1 MSKNRFLDSRHNL
14 LVIVL
19 VLLILAIP
27 FSYFVGGLP
36 LALLMAGAICFTL
49 GISQLIWASPNYGK
63 LRISLAVL
71 SLVAYLSYTIISSR
85 PWFLCLLPILKQPE
99 LPWEI
104 KIEQFFDCLIHLTR
118 VELSLIAIVFIFDI
132 LSIYFVLQVWRD
144 RTAIQKNTNSIEP
157 EFEEKCYQERLKT
170 FRKVLKINLG
180 YSNDRTFSENY
191 FIPLQAEIKTSK
203 KNNNLSKILPLIPFI
218 NSKGNK
224 NQKIREKVNLLTFI
238 NSELKTKNILLLG
251 DSGAGKSCTLS
262 ALEKIFL
269 EKINDTNPTPIYIN
283 CKHWT
288 YSKEWVQ
295 QGKDPTVADLKK
307 FIYDSLYNRV
317 SGTYS
322 EEFFDE
328 YFDKMLENGKFLLLL
343 DSFDEI
349 PAILDVKESHDLI
362 EKLSKAIETFL
373 AEIKSRCIITSR
385 LDKKPKLAPNS
396 KLSILEILPFSDLQI
411 HKALHQSIEYDKDR
425 IIKELFRNR
434 TELIPIARNPFMMAL
449 LGQYASTNE
458 RDRLPNKQ
466 IELYENHLE
475 TRLESSQCKQKSE
488 ELNLNLSVKQ
498 IINICVDIAWLMFK
512 NNYGLE
518 ISLSDLEKELQIII
532 SSHQNIFE
540 IIEILKV
547 AGLAR
552 SGGANKENFS
562 FVHRRF
568 NDYLVAEY
576 LLSEPNKVSC
586 DKILDPKWRDIL
598 VLYYDSVSSEGPQEQ
613 EAKKIANFCQQKI
626 KQTQQSCP
634 DRNHNNE
641 LDALYSIR
649 FLANAFKSRPEY
661 IKDIQPDIF
670 QFIQQQVKEKNNIF
684 FAKTSIEAVGIL
696 TDEQIE
702 RICLIAL
709 EKNNDLIS
717 ETAIRYCR
725 HLPKTSKEL
734 QLAVIDYHELIPPLE
749 FIQKRKEILFNC
761 ELADGFK
768 RIKRYCYA
776 RNIDYF
782 ILIGLLF
789 LRLFSLAP
797 LFATWFLASILTC
810 LSYIL
815 IQLISNESGDLT
827 ISQLISKHFLDR
839 TTLVI
844 LRYSAVFFALI
855 ELVCLSLFPSTYNKE
870 VYLSRFLPILD
881 LIYSSRTVLFSVLL
895 IMTWAFLI
903 FSIPWYRLP
912 DSLQRLPDLIK
923 KHLNWNSFLVL
934 ISLLLLIIVPMYN
947 QDIKTF
953 IDTKVWPG
961 FLVFIFFLMIVF
973 AIRGG
978 IDRCQEDELL
988 IKLKGTRIES
998 REDIETY
1005 FKQFH
1010 TRKYRLKYVKFIENQ
1025 FRNKTPTGFWT
1036 NNKPPN
1042 YRNYRNDHASILL
1055 AELEEKWRGLN

>member
-27 FSYFVGGLP
+27 FSYFVGGLL

-71 SLVAYLSYTIISSR
+71 NLVAFLSYAVIQGNH
-85 PWFLCLLPILKQPE
+85 WFLCLLEILKQSE

-104 KIEQFFDCLIHLTR
+104 KIENALNCLRHSITVEPYLILT
-118 VELSLIAIVFIFDI
+118 VILFNI
-132 LSIYFVLQVWRD
+132 LSIYLILQPWRD
-144 RTAIQKNTNSIEP
+144 RTAIQKNPISIEP
-157 EFEEKCYQERLKT
+157 EFEEKSYQERLKD
-170 FRKVLKINLG
+170 FCDILKENPE
-180 YSNDRTFSENY
+180 YSNDRTFSEND
-191 FIPLQAEIKTSK
+191 FIPLQAERETSQ
-203 KNNNLSKILPLIPFI
+203 KNNNLSKILALIPFI

-224 NQKIREKVNLLTFI
+224 NKKIREKVDLLTFI

-295 QGKDPTVADLKK
+295 GKDPTVADLKK

-322 EEFFDE
+322 EDFLDE

-349 PAILDVKESHDLI
+349 PAILDVKESDDLI
-362 EKLSKAIETFL
+362 EKLSKAIEIFL
-373 AEIKSRCIITSR
+373 AEIKSPCIITSR
-385 LDKKPKLAPNS
+385 LDKKPKLKPDD
-396 KLSILEILPFSDLQI
+396 LSILEILPFSDLQI
-411 HKALHQSIEYDKDR
+411 KKALHESIEYNKDR

-449 LGQYASTNE
+449 LGQYVSTKK

-475 TRLESSQCKQKSE
+475 IRLESSQCQKKLE
-488 ELNLNLSVKQ
+488 ELSVAR

-518 ISLSDLEKELQIII
+518 ISLLDLQKELQIISFNQDI
-532 SSHQNIFE
+532 SK

-562 FVHRRF
+562 FVHRHF

-576 LLSEPNKVSC
+576 LLSHPNEVSC

-598 VLYYDSVSSEGPQEQ
+598 VLYYDSVSSEEPQEQ
-613 EAKKIANFCQQKI
+613 EAKKIANFCCQKI

-827 ISQLISKHFLDR
+827 ISQLISKHFLHN

-844 LRYSAVFFALI
+844 VRYFAVFFALI
-855 ELVCLSLFPSTYNKE
+855 ELLCLSLLPSTYKE

-923 KHLNWNSFLVL
+923 KHLNWKSFLVL

-961 FLVFIFFLMIVF
+961 FLVFMGLTSIVL
-973 AIRGG
+973 AIKFVR
-978 IDRCQEDELL
+978 DSYKEDKLL
-988 IKLKGTRIES
+988 TTLKQTRIES
-998 REDIETY
+998 REDIEKY

-1010 TRKYRLKYVKFIENQ
+1010 TRKYRLKYAKFIANR

-1042 YRNYRNDHASILL
+1042 YRNYRNDRASILL
-1055 AELEEKWRGLN
+1055 AELEEKWRRLN